1 MPSRYARLLARQ
13 AALQAAGL
21 DRRLRP
27 LQMTT
32 PTTGVLSG
40 RQVVVF
46 CSNDYLG
53 LAHHPAVRAA
63 WQGAAAGSARLI
75 SGDRPAHHALEQA
88 LSELYGRPATLL
100 SSGYHANLALLTTLL
115 QRGDVVASD
124 ALNHA
129 SIIDGVRLSR
139 AEKVILPHGQP
150 AAIPSEATLTIIE
163 GLYSMDGDRPA
174 IAPYL
179 GRHWLAVDEAH
190 AFGAIGPGG
199 RGVAAAQGVTPDFVI
214 GTLGKAIGAYGAFII
229 GPPVLRDLLLS
240 SGRTFIFTTGLP
252 EPAAAAGLE
261 GLRRA
266 RQEGLREAL
275 AQNTARLRRA
285 LAQVG
290 MAALGA
296 DHIVPVVCGSRTME
310 IAAKLL
316 DAGYYVPGIRPP
328 TVAPG
333 TERIRITVSAAH
345 TAAQLDGL
353 VDALVQAAA

>member
-150 AAIPSEATLTIIE
+150 AAIPSGAALAIIE

-174 IAPYL
+174 VAPYL

-229 GPPVLRDLLLS
+229 GPPVLRDLV
-240 SGRTFIFTTGLP
+240 
-252 EPAAAAGLE
+252 E
-261 GLRRA
+261 
-266 RQEGLREAL
+266 
-275 AQNTARLRRA
+275 
-285 LAQVG
+285 
-290 MAALGA
+290 
-296 DHIVPVVCGSRTME
+296 
-310 IAAKLL
+310 
-316 DAGYYVPGIRPP
+316 
-328 TVAPG
+328 
-333 TERIRITVSAAH
+333 
-345 TAAQLDGL
+345 
-353 VDALVQAAA
+353 QAAAELQHTYGVAGAGPRRPARPVRAGQALGGLRAGVVPPGGAPAGAAGPAALPPRLDRVRDGQQRAGHRRAPGAGAARAPRRGPRGA